1 MKTWTRRSQT
11 MSTTHVV
18 ALGGSLLRPE
28 EAEARTR
35 WMGQLRQ
42 LMVHLEGNGRRVG
55 LVVGGGLPAREGIA
69 LVKAT
74 VSDPEKLDRIGIA
87 GTRLNATVLQ
97 QLLLDIGCDVAPNV
111 PHTVDEA
118 RALLEHHH
126 IVVMGG
132 TVPGH
137 TTDTVAVKLAA
148 AVHARHCIIAT
159 NVSHVYTCDPRHHEE
174 AEALTE
180 MTLAELGEIVGVGAA
195 LEPGASAVVDPVAVR
210 VAMDAGLDLA
220 VLDGRDVRRL
230 DDALEGNSSRAPS
243 SRLEVRIWLTQEK

>member
-1 MKTWTRRSQT
+1 
-11 MSTTHVV
+11 MSITHVV

-28 EAEARTR
+28 EAADRTM

-42 LMVHLEGNGRRVG
+42 LMVHLEGNGRRIG
-55 LVVGGGLPAREGIA
+55 LVVGGGLPAREGIL
-69 LVKAT
+69 LVKET
-74 VSDPEKLDRIGIA
+74 VSDRKKLDEIGIA

-97 QLLLDIGCDVAPNV
+97 QVLLDIGCDVAPTV
-111 PHTVDEA
+111 PHTIEEA
-118 RALLEHHH
+118 RVLLERHH

-159 NVSHVYTCDPRHHEE
+159 NVPHVYTKDPRHHDD

-180 MTLAELGEIVGVGAA
+180 ITLEELGAIVGVGTP
-195 LEPGASAVVDPVAVR
+195 LEPGASTVVDPIAVE
-210 VAMDAGLDLA
+210 VAMEAGLDLA
-220 VLDGRDVRRL
+220 VLDGRELRRL
-230 DDALEGNSSRAPS
+230 DDALEGNLFEGTIIKA
-243 SRLEVRIWLTQEK
+243 

>member
-1 MKTWTRRSQT
+1 
-11 MSTTHVV
+11 MSTVHVV

-28 EAEARTR
+28 EAAARTM

-42 LMVHLEGNGRRVG
+42 LMVHLEGNGRRIG
-55 LVVGGGLPAREGIA
+55 LVVGGGLPAREGIGLA
-69 LVKAT
+69 KEIIND
-74 VSDPEKLDRIGIA
+74 SEKLDQIGIA

-97 QLLLDIGCDVAPNV
+97 QILLDIGCDVAPVV
-111 PHTVDEA
+111 PHTIEA
-118 RALLEHHH
+118 ARLLLEDHH

-148 AVHARHCIIAT
+148 TVHARHCIIAT
-159 NVSHVYTCDPRHHEE
+159 NVPHVYTKDPRHHDD

-180 MTLAELGEIVGVGAA
+180 MTLKELGEIVGVGTP
-195 LEPGASAVVDPVAVR
+195 LEPGASTVVDPVAVG
-210 VAMDAGLDLA
+210 VAMEAGLDLA

-230 DDALEGNSSRAPS
+230 DDALEGKPFEGTVIKA
-243 SRLEVRIWLTQEK
+243 

>member
-1 MKTWTRRSQT
+1 
-11 MSTTHVV
+11 MSTVHVV

-28 EAEARTR
+28 EADARTR

-69 LVKAT
+69 LAQAT
-74 VSDPEKLDRIGIA
+74 ISDRHRLDEIGIA

-97 QLLLDIGCDVAPNV
+97 QVLLDIGCDVAPVV
-111 PHTVDEA
+111 PHTVEA
-118 RALLEHHH
+118 ARELLEEHH

-148 AVHARHCIIAT
+148 KVHARHCIIAT
-159 NVSHVYTCDPRHHEE
+159 NVSHVFTKDPRHHDD

-180 MTLAELGEIVGVGAA
+180 MTLGELGEIVGVGTP
-195 LEPGASAVVDPVAVR
+195 LEPGASAVVDPVAVE
-210 VAMDAGLDLA
+210 VAMNAGLDLA
-220 VLDGRDVRRL
+220 VLDGRELNRL
-230 DDALEGNSSRAPS
+230 DNALDGKLFDGTIIKA
-243 SRLEVRIWLTQEK
+243 

>member
-1 MKTWTRRSQT
+1 

-28 EAEARTR
+28 EAAARTM

-42 LMVHLEGNGRRVG
+42 LMVHLEGNGRRIG
-55 LVVGGGLPAREGIA
+55 LVVGGGLPAREGIS
-69 LVKAT
+69 LVKDT
-74 VSDPEKLDRIGIA
+74 ISDREKLDQIGIA

-97 QLLLDIGCDVAPNV
+97 QVLADIGCDVAPTV
-111 PHTVDEA
+111 PQTIEEA
-118 RALLEHHH
+118 RKLLEHHH

-148 AVHARHCIIAT
+148 RVHARHCIIAT
-159 NVSHVYTCDPRHHEE
+159 NVSHVYTRDPRHHDD

-180 MTLAELGEIVGVGAA
+180 MTLHELGEIVGVGTP
-195 LEPGASAVVDPVAVR
+195 LEPGASAVVDPVAVQ

-230 DDALEGNSSRAPS
+230 DDALEGNLFEGTIIKA
-243 SRLEVRIWLTQEK
+243 